1 MTSCNFSIFKKKQL
15 LPIFLIYDVSFNEAL
30 QDYKQIIV
38 VVQVGAVKIYVSGG
52 IEEEG
57 NKE

>member
-1 MTSCNFSIFKKKQL
+1 
-15 LPIFLIYDVSFNEAL
+15 VSFNEAL